1 MKTTT
6 LIASIIG
13 GIVVVGGGGVAAGI
27 AISDDTPAIETVQ
40 PVETIDATHA
50 PEPAASAEPV
60 ETSTPDP
67 VESAVPE
74 YSEAEQIFLPWA
86 RENYEFYRSTT
97 PTLPAM
103 SDQDMLDA
111 LHQACGFVDDFT
123 TDLSVIPGFATAAD
137 LDPFTWE
144 DDANSLFIDA
154 ARVGDGA
161 GVSYCS

>member
-27 AISDDTPAIETVQ
+27 AITHDDT
-40 PVETIDATHA
+40 
-50 PEPAASAEPV
+50 AASAEVVEAVTPV
-60 ETSTPDP
+60 P
-67 VESAVPE
+67 VESVDPGLE
-74 YSEAEQIFLPWA
+74 LTEAEQIFLPWA

-97 PTLPAM
+97 PSLPVM

-111 LHQACGFVDDFT
+111 LHQACGVVDDFT

-137 LDPFTWE
+137 LNPDTWE
-144 DDANSLFIDA
+144 DDANLLFISA
-154 ARVGDGA
+154 ARNGTGDGT
-161 GVSYCS
+161 SYCE